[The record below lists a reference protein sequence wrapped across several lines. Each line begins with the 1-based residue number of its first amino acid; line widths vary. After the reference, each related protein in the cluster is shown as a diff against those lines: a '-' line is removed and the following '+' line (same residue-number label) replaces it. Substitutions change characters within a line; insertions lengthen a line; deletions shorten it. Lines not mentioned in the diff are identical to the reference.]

1 MNGSRIE
8 VSDKNKNKNN
18 GTRARN
24 GRQRAYTVSVAP
36 YSDNQALIDED
47 EDEIYASMRK
57 NGNRKTKKMA
67 KRRDSQNMKKEIF
80 QSFNE
85 LQQQNQQIQQNQVDN
100 DQQLQDI
107 QIQNRLNNI
116 RQTDTYDLL

>member
-1 MNGSRIE
+1 MNGSRKEIR
-8 VSDKNKNKNN
+8 N
-18 GTRARN
+18 GGTSSSSSRN
-24 GRQRAYTVSVAP
+24 GRQRAYTVSVVP
-36 YSDNQALIDED
+36 YSDNQILEDED
-47 EDEIYASMRK
+47 EDEIYAAMRK
-57 NGNRKTKKMA
+57 NGSKKSKGMH
-67 KRRDSQNMKKEIF
+67 KRRDSQNMKKTII

-107 QIQNRLNNI
+107 QTQNRLNNI